1 MEVERCSTYRRDF
14 FVRQTPLLSILYVTV
29 LCCCAG
35 AAAELGGGVGRGA
48 ERVACPRCLE
58 TAACALLTTP
68 FDSVHTCTPDV
79 PCSVSNVH
87 LFIVHSRTETSVQ
100 SDFRGY
106 IFRGRNINSQC
117 AVCALRVMLYND
129 FYI

>member
-14 FVRQTPLLSILYVTV
+14 FVRQTPLLSILYVSV
-29 LCCCAG
+29 LCCRAG
-35 AAAELGGGVGRGA
+35 AAAEQGGGGVGRGD

-79 PCSVSNVH
+79 P
-87 LFIVHSRTETSVQ
+87 
-100 SDFRGY
+100 
-106 IFRGRNINSQC
+106 
-117 AVCALRVMLYND
+117 
-129 FYI
+129 